1 MIGPSVRISTAT
13 RNVPASVAIDAGG
26 DAAMPRLEIEAFD
39 ALVIGGGPA
48 GLTCAIYLARYRRN
62 VVVIDSR
69 NSRAALIPETHNY
82 PGFADGIAGPRLL
95 DALTSQAKV
104 YGVSIVHDRI
114 SSLQPSG
121 AGFIATSSQAE
132 VKAKRVVLATGL
144 VDRNVRMSGLKEA
157 LGLGLV
163 RYCPICDGFEASDL
177 RIGVLGSAD
186 DAAAKALFLRTYSR
200 QVTLLR
206 LNDRAFSQQHVRE
219 LSEAGVRLPKAPV
232 HAFCRKGKQMI
243 ASMRD
248 GTQEVCDVIY
258 PVLGCDVRSELGKRL
273 GARYNDAGCLDVNA
287 HQQTS
292 VAGLYAIGDVVSDLH
307 QIAVGTG
314 HAALAATHLHND
326 LPRNFR

>member
-1 MIGPSVRISTAT
+1 MA
-13 RNVPASVAIDAGG
+13 
-26 DAAMPRLEIEAFD
+26 RLEMEVVD

-48 GLTCAIYLARYRRN
+48 GLTCAIYLARYRRK
-62 VVVIDSR
+62 VLVIDSR

-104 YGVSIVHDRI
+104 YGVSIVHDRVTA
-114 SSLQPSG
+114 LQPSDG
-121 AGFIATSSQAE
+121 GFIATCSQAA
-132 VKAKRVVLATGL
+132 VKAKRAVLASGL
-144 VDRNVRMSGLKEA
+144 VDRNVSMPDLKDA
-157 LGLGLV
+157 LDHGLV
-163 RYCPICDGFEASDL
+163 RYCPICDAFEASDL

-186 DAAAKALFLRTYSR
+186 DAAAKVLFLRTYSKH
-200 QVTLLR
+200 VTLLR
-206 LNDRAFSQQHVRE
+206 LDDEVWNEQNSRA
-219 LSEAGVRLPKAPV
+219 LSEAGVHLPKAPV
-232 HAFCRKGKQMI
+232 LALCRDGEQII

-273 GARYNDAGCLDVNA
+273 GVRHNDAGCLEVDA

-292 VAGLYAIGDVVSDLH
+292 LPGLYAIGDVVSDLH
-307 QIAVGTG
+307 QIAVATG
-314 HAALAATHLHND
+314 HAAVAATHLHNH